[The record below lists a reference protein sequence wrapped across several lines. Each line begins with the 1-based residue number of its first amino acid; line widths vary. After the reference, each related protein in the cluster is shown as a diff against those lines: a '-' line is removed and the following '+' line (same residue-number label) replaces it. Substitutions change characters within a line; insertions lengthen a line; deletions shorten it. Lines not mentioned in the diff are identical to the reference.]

1 MFANSLIVEQL
12 EYSGYLRV
20 FQMQGLPGRPL
31 TIAFADELDEPHD
44 CPFHFLDGHYKDI
57 FEKGFAECKALKL
70 PESNFAIANGE
81 YRFRTS
87 WKGIFD
93 LLPGSLVLFSN
104 VVNQNWKHA
113 IPQDTT
119 ATGERISL
127 TYREF

>member
-20 FQMQGLPGRPL
+20 FQMQGLPDRPL

-44 CPFHFLDGHYKDI
+44 CPFHFLDGRYKDI

-87 WKGIFD
+87 WKGIPTYPKLFE
-93 LLPGSLVLFSN
+93 LLCPFIAKIRSSDSDSVPRPSFGYGVP
-104 VVNQNWKHA
+104 KKRGA
-113 IPQDTT
+113 
-119 ATGERISL
+119 
-127 TYREF
+127 